1 MHVVYQ
7 PLWRIVLHS
16 LYIDRALVLLYSF
29 KIILN
34 QVDISYQE
42 GILKWLIIWTKGV
55 KCK

>member
-16 LYIDRALVLLYSF
+16 LFIDKELVLFYSF

-34 QVDISYQE
+34 QLDISYQE
-42 GILKWLIIWTKGV
+42 EEVCVCYLKHE
-55 KCK
+55 CSN